1 MNAIIDFLDNFS
13 DVDAQNSWNGRDVKN
28 YRLLATIPYLLPI
41 LFMLPYNRNN
51 CSEYCCF
58 HSAQQL
64 AWFITTLVMWIV
76 ILLLK
81 FIGVTA
87 VIGWILGVLWIIGA
101 AVLTIGAYNDL
112 ALRVPLIGRFTEIF

>member
-41 LFMLPYNRNN
+41 LFALPYNRNN

-58 HSAQQL
+58 HSSQQL
-64 AWFITTLVMWIV
+64 AWFIITLVMWIV

-87 VIGWILGVLWIIGA
+87 VIGWILGILWIIGA
-101 AVLTIGAYNDL
+101 AALTIGAYNDL
-112 ALRVPLIGRFTEIF
+112 ALRVPLIGRLTEIF